1 MIQRLVAASCCALA
15 TASACWAEPRVM
27 QNVFYYEV
35 PGTTASEVRAN
46 LMRFGPRGDWGER
59 FDGHTRWFVRWHY
72 RFREGEQSCEI
83 SSVATVVD
91 ITITM
96 PRLAANAEIPPELER
111 AFSAYTDKLMEH
123 EKGHAENGIDV
134 ARRIEKAIAALP
146 PKPSCDEFGDA
157 ANALGESLLDEAIE
171 RDRDYDRRTEHGR
184 TQGAQFP

>member
-1 MIQRLVAASCCALA
+1 MIGRLVAASCCVLA
-15 TASACWAEPRVM
+15 MASACWAEPRVT
-27 QNVFYYEV
+27 QNVFYYDV
-35 PGTTASEVRAN
+35 PGVTASEVRAN
-46 LMRFGPRGDWGER
+46 LMRFGPLGERGQR

-72 RFREGEQSCEI
+72 RFREGEQGCDVPGI
-83 SSVATVVD
+83 TAIVD
-91 ITITM
+91 ITIIM
-96 PRLAANAEIPPELER
+96 PRLAANAEIPPELAR
-111 AFSAYTDKLMEH
+111 AFADYADKLMEH

-157 ANALGESLLDEAIE
+157 ANILGESLLDEAIE